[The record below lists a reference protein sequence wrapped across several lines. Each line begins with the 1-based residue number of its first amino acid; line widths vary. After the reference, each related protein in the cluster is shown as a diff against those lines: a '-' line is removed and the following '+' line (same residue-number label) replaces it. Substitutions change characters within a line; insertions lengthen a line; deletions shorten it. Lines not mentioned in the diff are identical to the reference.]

1 MNEQDTVE
9 EGRRVLR
16 RRNAQ
21 EREQLV
27 EEFKVSGM
35 SQAAFCEERGIH
47 LATFKSW
54 FYKKQAS
61 RETHFAEVTVTMPDA
76 GPVEVVFPSGVRAN
90 IRQAG
95 SRTELIGLIRGLAGC

>member
-1 MNEQDTVE
+1 MDV
-9 EGRRVLR
+9 GRRALR
-16 RRNAQ
+16 RRSTQ
-21 EREQLV
+21 EREQLID
-27 EEFKVSGM
+27 EFKVRGKC
-35 SQAAFCEERGIH
+35 QAAFYEVHGIH

-54 FYKKQAS
+54 FYKKPVS

>member
-9 EGRRVLR
+9 QGRRVLR

-27 EEFKVSGM
+27 EEFKASGM
-35 SQAAFCEERGIH
+35 SQAAFCEERGIL

-54 FYKKQAS
+54 FYKREPAS
-61 RETHFAEVTVTMPDA
+61 EAHFAEVTVTMPDA

-95 SRTELIGLIRGLAGC
+95 SRAELIGLIRGLAGC